1 MLQYSWIIAALPL
14 LSFIFIVFFLN
25 KSNKVSSLFS
35 ITMVLSS
42 FVLSCAVMVQT
53 LKDPTP
59 KEFWI
64 EWLALGDTGMAGTKA
79 IDSEEN
85 RQPAADTEHN
95 DLQPVDEHEQPILS
109 DTESLD
115 IEHAGELSPIVESPS
130 DTNQPAFAAETYG
143 EPETAIAESHA
154 IEETEHSETGHHL
167 KFKEP
172 RRHGREGAFVVPMG
186 IYIDPL
192 TAVML
197 LVVTIVASLVQIY
210 SLGYMKGDPRFARYY
225 AYLSLFTF
233 SMLGLVLAGTYI
245 LMFVF
250 WELVGLTSYLLIGFW
265 FEKKTAADAGKKAFI
280 TTKIG
285 DLGFLLGLVIL
296 IFAVGSA
303 SLPELDYMIAN
314 GEIAQNMI
322 PLVALAGILMFA
334 GAVGKSAQFP
344 LHVWLPDAM
353 EGPTPVSALIHA
365 ATMVAAGVYLT
376 ARMMGIIIVS
386 ETMMY
391 VVASI
396 GAFTAFLA
404 ASIGLVQNDIKRV
417 LAYSTVSQLGYMIM
431 ALGLAGFTAGTFHLM
446 THAFFKA
453 LLFLGAG
460 SVIHAVH
467 TNDIQFMGGLNKKMK
482 VTSLTFLIA
491 SLSISGIF
499 PLSGFWSKDEIFATA
514 YAGGHYIFLLVG
526 IIVAGMTAFYMFRL
540 YFMTFTGKPRD
551 QHAFDHAHESPKS
564 MTIPL
569 MILAVLSI
577 CAGWVGIPWLRKG
590 YSSFVYYGAVHHVE
604 PSFILM
610 LISLAVAL
618 SGIGLAYLMYVKGS
632 ISPVNMARR
641 FRPIYTFLYNKW
653 YFDELYMAA
662 VVNPTYRLAEFLFR
676 FDQVI
681 IDGIVNGAG
690 HVTLALSWIHERFD
704 IYVVDGAVN
713 GAGYL
718 SMFIGRHIRKL
729 QTGQLQTYALWVF
742 FGAVVFMFIKLI

>member
-14 LSFIFIVFFLN
+14 LSFIMIVFFLN
-25 KSNKVSSLFS
+25 RSNKISSGFS
-35 ITMVLSS
+35 IAMVLSS
-42 FVLSCAVMVQT
+42 FVLSCVVLIQMLAN
-53 LKDPTP
+53 PTP
-59 KEFWI
+59 KEYWVNWLQFGDYGMSGSQQI
-64 EWLALGDTGMAGTKA
+64 ESTPENQETPPF
-79 IDSEEN
+79 IESEETTPE
-85 RQPAADTEHN
+85 QAAEAEETSPA
-95 DLQPVDEHEQPILS
+95 PPEQP
-109 DTESLD
+109 E
-115 IEHAGELSPIVESPS
+115 
-130 DTNQPAFAAETYG
+130 
-143 EPETAIAESHA
+143 AI
-154 IEETEHSETGHHL
+154 IEETEHHELIDSVNADTVEHAEESHDSLAVVLAEHGGPSGRESEHHL

-172 RRHGREGAFVVPMG
+172 ERHGEKGSFNIPLG

-192 TAVML
+192 TAIML
-197 LVVTIVASLVQIY
+197 MVVSIVAGLVQIY
-210 SLGYMKGDPRFARYY
+210 SLGYMHGDPRFARYY

-233 SMLGLVLAGTYI
+233 SMLGLVLAGTYV

-265 FEKKTAADAGKKAFI
+265 FEKKSASDAGKKAFV

-314 GEIAQNMI
+314 GQIAENLM
-322 PLVALAGILMFA
+322 PLVAIAGILMFC

-376 ARMMGIIIVS
+376 ARMMGIIMIS

-391 VVASI
+391 IVASI

-431 ALGLAGFTAGTFHLM
+431 ALGLAGYTAGTFHLM

-467 TNDIQFMGGLNKKMK
+467 TNDIQFMGGLHKKQRI
-482 VTSLTFLIA
+482 TSITFLIA

-499 PLSGFWSKDEIFATA
+499 PLSGFWSKDEIFAVA
-514 YAGGHYIFLLVG
+514 FAGGHYIFLLVG
-526 IIVAGMTAFYMFRL
+526 ILVAGMTAFYMFRL
-540 YFMTFTGKPRD
+540 YFLTFTGKPRD
-551 QHAFDHAHESPKS
+551 KEAYDHAHESPKN
-564 MTIPL
+564 MTVPL
-569 MILAVLSI
+569 MILAFLSI
-577 CAGWVGIPWLRKG
+577 FAGWVGIPWLSKG

-604 PSFILM
+604 PNFILM
-610 LISLAVAL
+610 FISLVVAL
-618 SGIGLAYLMYVKGS
+618 SGIGLAYLMYVKKS
-632 ISPVNMARR
+632 ISAEAMGRA
-641 FRPIYTFLYNKW
+641 FKPIYTFLYNKW
-653 YFDELYMAA
+653 YFDELYMA
-662 VVNPTYRLAEFLFR
+662 VVINPVYWFMEVLFK
-676 FDQVI
+676 FDQLV
-681 IDGIVNGAG
+681 IDGIVNGFG
-690 HVTLALSWIHERFD
+690 KLTLFTSWLNERFD
-704 IYVVDGAVN
+704 TYVVDGAVN
-713 GAGYL
+713 GAGYI
-718 SMFIGRHIRKL
+718 SMFFGRNIRKI
-729 QTGQLQTYALWVF
+729 QTGQLQTYALYVF
-742 FGAVVFMFIKLI
+742 LGAVVFMFIKLI